1 MNGDVGKIKIHH
13 CDYISNFVDLSTSQG
28 LMHTILR
35 NPTPVWAPF
44 RNERQDKTEGFTM
57 NVSFDLPQDIEE
69 QVHREGADL
78 NGEAREAYLV
88 ELYRQERITQ
98 HQLAEALGLSRLETE
113 GVLKRHGVSSGVTA
127 EEMRAQ
133 AAALREGLREARPE

>member
-1 MNGDVGKIKIHH
+1 
-13 CDYISNFVDLSTSQG
+13 
-28 LMHTILR
+28 MHTILKKSDAR
-35 NPTPVWAPF
+35 MGSF
-44 RNERQDKTEGFTM
+44 SNERQDKTEGFAM
-57 NVSFDLPQDIEE
+57 NVSFDLPQDIED
-69 QVHREGADL
+69 QVRREGADL

-98 HQLAEALGLSRLETE
+98 HQLAEALGISRLETE
-113 GVLKRHGVSSGVTA
+113 GVLKQHRVSSGVTA